1 LRARQFLI
9 KYGED
14 LIDWGLSAYGS
25 LDYETPNKSDLF
37 VNYAEND
44 LSYETESGDVNALSN
59 AKRAIDCQVEQL
71 IKLLGLKKEKS
82 FPKKL
87 GVMKAI
93 GLIVPRI
100 LEKVNKTRNM
110 LEHEF
115 VHPERSQV
123 EDAVDVATL
132 FVKLTNG
139 ILYNF
144 YHDFEVHE
152 SCDEFKKKGE
162 HTYFEL
168 GKTATGLK
176 IWFEE
181 KPDPHFNV
189 IGYVKDQTVMNY
201 NVTKDF
207 PEYLPILKAFVILST
222 TNEDPIDIYK
232 TMKSE
237 ICA

>member
-1 LRARQFLI
+1 MRVKQFLI

-14 LIDWGLSAYGS
+14 MLDWGLSGYGS
-25 LDYETPNKSDLF
+25 LNYEAPNKSDLF

-44 LSYETESGDVNALSN
+44 LRYETESGDVNALSN

-71 IKLLGLKKEKS
+71 TKLIGLKKEKS

-87 GVMKAI
+87 GIMKSI
-93 GLIVPRI
+93 GLIAPRI

-115 VHPERSQV
+115 VHPERSEA

-152 SCDEFKKKGE
+152 SYDEFQKRGE

-168 GKTATGLK
+168 GKTATGIK

-181 KPDPHFNV
+181 QPKPHFNV
-189 IGYVKDQTVMNY
+189 IGYVKEQTVMNY

-207 PEYLPILKAFVILST
+207 PEYMPILKAFIMLST
-222 TNEDPIDIYK
+222 TDKDPIALYLI
-232 TMKSE
+232 MKSE
-237 ICA
+237 ICV